1 MIRPYLSDIINN
13 HKTQGTWK
21 ICSGNTITEH
31 KTQGEWRIQL
41 TMTINFISSKK
52 DSDETHIMH
61 TVSDYIEI
69 MMSSET
75 DGIIEELF
83 GFLLQKY
90 QKDLEEWM
98 HGSHFVFDSVNLL
111 YYNLNK
117 ISLSRG
123 RSYIDSPEWLKNKK
137 PTINPINND
146 DDKCFQHVLTVVLN
160 YEQIKNHPERISN
173 IKPFIDQYNWKEI
186 NFPST
191 KKDWNEF
198 E

>member
-90 QKDLEEWM
+90 QKDLEESM

-146 DDKCFQHVLTVVLN
+146 DDKSFQHVLTVVLN